1 VNRPSKLR
9 KLPLLNLK
17 KIIPLIGPAAVLLVM
32 GGWLWAAE
40 SPFHD
45 QPASPRSLPAD
56 NLPPFRMLDTD
67 GNLIPLPEMPPGG
80 LHRGAGAPPES
91 LARGPSMNL
100 AIEAARAAIETCRAE
115 GYRVGVSVID
125 SVGEARVM
133 LTADGSDGS
142 HVFVATRKA
151 LTALAFEMP
160 SSKAAEAV
168 SKDKAL
174 LARVAPNM
182 FVMGGALP
190 IIVDHSTI
198 GAIGVSGA
206 AGMPFGHQDEIC
218 ALAGLRKIQNQL
230 K

>member
-1 VNRPSKLR
+1 MNLR
-9 KLPLLNLK
+9 KHFATM
-17 KIIPLIGPAAVLLVM
+17 GAAAIMLAM
-32 GGWLWAAE
+32 AGWLCAAE
-40 SPFHD
+40 GPFHD
-45 QPASPRSLPAD
+45 KPASPRSLPAD
-56 NLPPFRMLDTD
+56 NLPPFRMLDEN

-91 LARGPSMNL
+91 VARGPSMNL
-100 AIEAARAAIETCRAE
+100 AIEAARAAIESCRAD

-142 HVFVATRKA
+142 HIFVATRKA
-151 LTALAFEMP
+151 LTALAFGMP
-160 SSKAAEAV
+160 SSKAAEMV
-168 SKDKAL
+168 SQDKSML
-174 LARVAPNM
+174 TRIAPNM

-190 IIVDHSTI
+190 IIVDQTTI

-206 AGMPFGHQDEIC
+206 AGRPFGHQDEVC
-218 ALAGLRKIQNQL
+218 AQAGLRRIQSRL